1 MPVGL
6 AACAPPSGSKIV
18 FPRKRNQ
25 LADFPPKLSRQCFAE
40 KQLSR
45 AFLIIPS
52 SRWWVATLGGG
63 MRRAAMMIALV
74 HTITCTAGFTV
85 PSMPGFTTGL
95 CDRLCACVA
104 QRRALAG
111 LHSGGRSSELGP
123 LMRQGSLAVLS
134 ERVAAVARLGA
145 PPDAARRAGVAV
157 WRHLVA
163 LAKSGLIQAVL
174 VAVMFVFA
182 PAPADATGATRHSHV
197 PGTRWIQDEISQPE
211 PEKSFL
217 ARTFGR
223 FVSGTRSTD
232 AQLFSHTREASL
244 GFISVFGVFIFRAH
258 RKREVWRNQNP
269 SRRPSNQ
276 GGGSNTTA
284 HLPRRAK
291 GRRKF
296 GFRLR

>member
-1 MPVGL
+1 MAGHPGWFGGL
-6 AACAPPSGSKIV
+6 RSTIRVKIC
-18 FPRKRNQ
+18 PRKGNNLLISRETF
-25 LADFPPKLSRQCFAE
+25 AAVFRGKSSPFPHHNP
-40 KQLSR
+40 
-45 AFLIIPS
+45 FLQVVGRYIG
-52 SRWWVATLGGG
+52 VG
-63 MRRAAMMIALV
+63 MRRAAMVIALV

-258 RKREVWRNQNP
+258 RKREVWRNENP